1 MDTEFDKL
9 TTNLMQ
15 RGIHLPDY
23 FEYLEVASPEFDK
36 LTTTLTQRGVL
47 LEKYQKYLNALK
59 KAEFISLTA
68 KLQEKGVNLE
78 KYRDYLKQ
86 STHLQKI
93 TKSTQ
98 PAIKSTQTTTLTAPS
113 SSSSF
118 ETESLETQELKKI
131 GLKLLGDFEMDL
143 QELNQTLIELP
154 PNKLNSRTLLQTLL
168 RKRKIRVEDFL
179 ELDQGKWTQTRE
191 IPYKVRLAQGRPEFY
206 ADDQR
211 GKIYGKYQVIQ
222 ELARGGVGIVFK
234 AIHLETNQLVAL
246 KVLIAGE
253 DASETALNR
262 FHREI
267 SSASK
272 LKHIGI
278 IEILDSG
285 QEGGQHYFV
294 MEFVEGKTLDK
305 LLKEEIAIREGL
317 QIIKKAL
324 EALHYAHTHKII
336 HRDIKP
342 DNIFIT
348 KDGQPK
354 IGDFGLARD
363 QTLDPDAH
371 QLTQTGAIM
380 GTPKYMSPE
389 QAMGDVKKV
398 DARSDIY
405 SMGVCLYQLLTLQ
418 YPYEANSLHQLLD
431 QITHAEILPPSKHN
445 ANLPKDLD
453 AITLKSLEKNPE
465 KRYRTAKAFAVDI
478 GRFLEGNTVRAKNI
492 SPTELFLKWIKRN
505 RQIFAFLSFSLL
517 LSLTFLTYSQWAR
530 RKEHYQKLEEQQ
542 KKFDTASATALH
554 YKKKAETIT
563 IEGTEEK
570 GQKIKYL
577 LDALLTLNEALSI
590 KPSHTQTE
598 ITKQQV
604 GEQLVNLA
612 CELEEYQLASYVAT
626 ELQSIKTLS
635 TEERRFFVEKVESAR
650 TQQLKEHRQQFEVWV
665 TKLKKASLEPQEQE
679 EAVFEM
685 SQLREEALFSQLLHT
700 LESGIQYF
708 LEKEQREPHL
718 EEFYGIIVNVLGRQE
733 NKKACEPLL
742 KALQKISASVSKK
755 PLGQRSLS
763 QLTLM
768 IRIMQALGRL
778 KDIQYLP
785 AIQQIRNEM
794 GETDLFCRRTYDIYQ
809 KMLILS
815 AQGNTPLTQQT
826 QDAKNYFES
835 GENKRQQKNFAEAIT
850 DFNLA
855 LKQDPNYVAAYLH
868 RGWAR
873 FDMGNL
879 EEALQDFEITIRL
892 DP

>member
-336 HRDIKP
+336 HRDTKP

-398 DARSDIY
+398 DARSDI
-405 SMGVCLYQLLTLQ
+405 
-418 YPYEANSLHQLLD
+418 
-431 QITHAEILPPSKHN
+431 
-445 ANLPKDLD
+445 
-453 AITLKSLEKNPE
+453 
-465 KRYRTAKAFAVDI
+465 
-478 GRFLEGNTVRAKNI
+478 
-492 SPTELFLKWIKRN
+492 
-505 RQIFAFLSFSLL
+505 
-517 LSLTFLTYSQWAR
+517 
-530 RKEHYQKLEEQQ
+530 
-542 KKFDTASATALH
+542 
-554 YKKKAETIT
+554 
-563 IEGTEEK
+563 
-570 GQKIKYL
+570 
-577 LDALLTLNEALSI
+577 
-590 KPSHTQTE
+590 
-598 ITKQQV
+598 
-604 GEQLVNLA
+604 
-612 CELEEYQLASYVAT
+612 
-626 ELQSIKTLS
+626 
-635 TEERRFFVEKVESAR
+635 
-650 TQQLKEHRQQFEVWV
+650 
-665 TKLKKASLEPQEQE
+665 
-679 EAVFEM
+679 
-685 SQLREEALFSQLLHT
+685 
-700 LESGIQYF
+700 
-708 LEKEQREPHL
+708 
-718 EEFYGIIVNVLGRQE
+718 
-733 NKKACEPLL
+733 
-742 KALQKISASVSKK
+742 
-755 PLGQRSLS
+755 
-763 QLTLM
+763 
-768 IRIMQALGRL
+768 
-778 KDIQYLP
+778 
-785 AIQQIRNEM
+785 
-794 GETDLFCRRTYDIYQ
+794 
-809 KMLILS
+809 
-815 AQGNTPLTQQT
+815 
-826 QDAKNYFES
+826 
-835 GENKRQQKNFAEAIT
+835 
-850 DFNLA
+850 
-855 LKQDPNYVAAYLH
+855 
-868 RGWAR
+868 
-873 FDMGNL
+873 
-879 EEALQDFEITIRL
+879 
-892 DP
+892 